1 MSFDW
6 LAPVYD
12 SMEVV
17 TAGRLLQRVRTASL
31 DALAGRRRILSV
43 GEGHGRFA
51 ASCAQSFP
59 DAELTCVEA
68 SGAMLSRARRRV
80 ANIKGARARVNWVQA
95 KLPAWRPPA
104 AAFDAIVTCFFLDC
118 FPPEELAAIV
128 ATLAHAATANAAWLI
143 ADFTVPAR
151 GIVRWRAQAIHAI
164 MYTFFRF
171 TTDIRARRLTPP
183 DSFLA
188 AQGFSL
194 ARRQT
199 FDWGLLR
206 ADLWRRG
213 EARAGRDVLIEPEA
227 NRARA

>member
-31 DALAGRRRILSV
+31 DALAGRRRVLSV

-51 ASCAQSFP
+51 AAFAQSFTHP
-59 DAELTCVEA
+59 ELTCVEA
-68 SGAMLSRARRRV
+68 SGAMLSRARRRL

-95 KLPAWRPPA
+95 KVPAWRPPA

-118 FPPEELAAIV
+118 FPPDELAAIV
-128 ATLAHAATANAAWLI
+128 ATLAHAATANAAWII
-143 ADFTVPAR
+143 ADFAVPAR
-151 GIVRWRAQAIHAI
+151 GLVRWRARAIHAI
-164 MYTFFRF
+164 MYTFFHL

-183 DSFLA
+183 DPFLA

-194 ARRQT
+194 VRRQT

-206 ADLWRRG
+206 ADVWRRG
-213 EARAGRDVLIEPEA
+213 ETQVADDAAIEPDA
-227 NRARA
+227 TRVRA